1 MATIND
7 VAKRAQVSRGTVS
20 NVINGVKG
28 VSRKK
33 IDRVME
39 AIRELHYVRD
49 ATARSLKTSKTYNV
63 AVVLPNIV
71 DQNFAQI
78 FTGIERVINESGYT
92 TSLYTTSEIIA
103 KENGIL
109 EQVEQ
114 QKADGLVIATCQP
127 ADSEIFSNLQT
138 SGMRLV
144 FIEREP
150 ADMLFSFVGHDNG
163 ESVRAV
169 MEEKIRNGAKSI
181 ALFTGPDEYSS
192 ERESI
197 EAYRET
203 LERNSLLFDP
213 HFLSIT
219 NFDKESSFKSA
230 IRIFESASLPD
241 AIIVTSTQILEGLL
255 TAARFSSLYDSWNS
269 SIVILG
275 EESWTANAYRNIERV
290 PRRAI
295 RLGEIA
301 AELLLERIE
310 SPAFSEPKRIKL
322 KTRNFEILEPTPVPR
337 PAEPSSST
345 RRVVRAAMLKGSA
358 LEATYLLLGDFSRG
372 SGIDV
377 EIESFEYEALYDA
390 LSDSG
395 SRKAFDV
402 LQIDVPWME
411 EFTESGYIEK
421 LDRWIETEPNSVG
434 HFIPGVLD
442 AWARYSDHYYALPH
456 MFGAQLLFY
465 RKDLFENGTMRRM
478 FQELYETELRPPRTW
493 KEFNAVAKFFTRA
506 FNPASPVPYGTTL
519 GGRNSS
525 GAVCEFLPRKWA
537 YENGREADELSLDN
551 HETIQALNNYM
562 ESFLYASPGSEDH
575 WWDEQVRE
583 FAGGDAAMMILF
595 VAHATELTN
604 RKISNVVG
612 KIDYEFIPGRA
623 PVLGGW
629 SLGINRESVA
639 KDESFRFIQWLTC
652 EELAIPH
659 TILGGATPSVS
670 LYKSSE
676 LLTIYPWLPKALESF
691 PLSRRRS
698 AIRRAGGGIVSE
710 RMYEKIL
717 GEAVHGC
724 LAGELEPKAALHEA
738 ERRLRAIRAAPNDS
752 TAGGIP

>member
-1 MATIND
+1 M
-7 VAKRAQVSRGTVS
+7 
-20 NVINGVKG
+20 
-28 VSRKK
+28 
-33 IDRVME
+33 
-39 AIRELHYVRD
+39 
-49 ATARSLKTSKTYNV
+49 
-63 AVVLPNIV
+63 
-71 DQNFAQI
+71 
-78 FTGIERVINESGYT
+78 
-92 TSLYTTSEIIA
+92 
-103 KENGIL
+103 
-109 EQVEQ
+109 EQ
-114 QKADGLVIATCQP
+114 QKADGLIIATCQP
-127 ADSEIFSNLQT
+127 ANAEVFSKLEA
-138 SGMRLV
+138 SGMRIICV
-144 FIEREP
+144 EREP
-150 ADMLFSFVGHDNG
+150 SAGQFSFVGYDNG

-169 MEEKIRNGAKSI
+169 LEEKIRDGARSI

-192 ERESI
+192 EKESI

-203 LERNSLLFDP
+203 LETHSIAFDP
-213 HFLSIT
+213 HFLAIT

-255 TAARFSSLYDSWNS
+255 SAARFSSLYHSWNS

-275 EESWTANAYRNIERV
+275 DESWTANAYRDIERI
-290 PRRAI
+290 PRKAI

-301 AELLLERIE
+301 AQLLLERIE

-322 KTRNFEILEPTPVPR
+322 KNKSLEGGEQSPAPR
-337 PAEPSSST
+337 SGAISAAG
-345 RRVVRAAMLKGSA
+345 RGLVRAAMLKGSA
-358 LEATYLLLGDFSRG
+358 LEATYLLLGDFSRER
-372 SGIDV
+372 GIDI
-377 EIESFEYEALYDA
+377 EIESFEYDALYDA
-390 LSDSG
+390 LGESG
-395 SRKAFDV
+395 SRMAFDV

-411 EFTESGYIEK
+411 EFVESGYLEK
-421 LDRWIETEPNSVG
+421 LDRWIEAEPNSIG

-465 RKDLFENGTMRRM
+465 RKDLFEDSAMRRK
-478 FQELYETELRPPRTW
+478 FQEIYGAELRPPRSW
-493 KEFNAVAKFFTRA
+493 KEFNAVARFFTRE

-537 YENGREADELSLDN
+537 YDGGHEADKLSLDN
-551 HETIQALNNYM
+551 HETIQALANYM

-583 FAGGDAAMMILF
+583 FAEGDAAMMILF

-629 SLGINRESVA
+629 SLGINSGSAV

-691 PLSRRRS
+691 PLSRSRS
-698 AIRRAGGGIVSE
+698 RFAR
-710 RMYEKIL
+710 
-717 GEAVHGC
+717 
-724 LAGELEPKAALHEA
+724 P
-738 ERRLRAIRAAPNDS
+738 
-752 TAGGIP
+752 TAGSSRKGYTRGYWERPSTDASSGSSSRKPPCVRRNAD